1 MIAIFFIGLIV
12 LICGLI
18 AVGVGLKN
26 TETGVTGG
34 GTIAA
39 IVGIVFLVISFI
51 RTVPTGSTG
60 IVTTFGKVE
69 NYTLESGFHFK
80 APWNTVTEMDNRV
93 QKQTIEMKCFSSD
106 IQEVCRY
113 SSSLFH

>member
-26 TETGVTGG
+26 IETEVTVDG
-34 GTIAA
+34 A
-39 IVGIVFLVISFI
+39 ISAIIGIVFLVISFI

-60 IVTTFGKVE
+60 IVTILVK
-69 NYTLESGFHFK
+69 LK
-80 APWNTVTEMDNRV
+80 IILLMLA
-93 QKQTIEMKCFSSD
+93 
-106 IQEVCRY
+106 
-113 SSSLFH
+113 